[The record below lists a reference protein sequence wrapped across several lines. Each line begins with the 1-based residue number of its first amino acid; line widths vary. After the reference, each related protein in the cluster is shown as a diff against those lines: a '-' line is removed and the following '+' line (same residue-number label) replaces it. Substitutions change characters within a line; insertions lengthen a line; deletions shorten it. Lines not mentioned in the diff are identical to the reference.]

1 MTFAKSGMA
10 MVAAGLVWA
19 GAAFAADLQ
28 FSTPLDPVAFDNS
41 TVKNNV
47 GSGRIAAS
55 LAGSTLTITGDY
67 AGLSSD
73 ATGAQVKLGSVM
85 GMPGDVIGSLKV
97 TGGTQGQV
105 SGSVKLTAAQVAGLK
120 KGGLSVVVLS
130 TKAPQGN
137 LWGWLAPNS

>member
-1 MTFAKSGMA
+1 VTFAKSGIA
-10 MVAAGLVWA
+10 ILSAGLVLA

-47 GSGRIAAS
+47 GKGNVAATLS
-55 LAGSTLTITGDY
+55 GSTLTVTGNY
-67 AGLSSD
+67 AGLSSE

-85 GMPGDVIGSLKV
+85 GMPGDVIGTLKV
-97 TGGTQGQV
+97 SGGMAGQV
-105 SGSVKLTAAQVAGLK
+105 SGSIKLTSAQVAGLR

-130 TKAPQGN
+130 AKAPNGN